1 MGLLEPSPLS
11 LCLPAPQGSPP
22 AQAAPRLPRD
32 PRKVTHV
39 GNEEGIGTAIELCQL
54 VLDLVHEVAVAW
66 VACGT
71 GGINRGD
78 GKGTPCPMFPVQN
91 QQ

>member
-1 MGLLEPSPLS
+1 MGLLEQSPSP
-11 LCLPAPQGSPP
+11 LCLPAPKGSPP
-22 AQAAPRLPRD
+22 ASHLPQD
-32 PRKVTHV
+32 PRKITYI
-39 GNEEGIGTAIELCQL
+39 GYKEGIGTAIELCQL
-54 VLDLVHEVAVAW
+54 ILDLAHEVAMAW

-78 GKGTPCPMFPVQN
+78 GKGTPCPVFPVQN